1 MAFAISH
8 PGVTSAIIGPRTMAH
23 LDDLL
28 AGAGTVL
35 DDDILDAIDEV
46 VPPGVDLS
54 PLDVSYVPPALTEP
68 DLRRRGPNDR
78 AATD

>member
-1 MAFAISH
+1 
-8 PGVTSAIIGPRTMAH
+8 
-23 LDDLL
+23 
-28 AGAGTVL
+28 
-35 DDDILDAIDEV
+35 
-46 VPPGVDLS
+46 VDLS